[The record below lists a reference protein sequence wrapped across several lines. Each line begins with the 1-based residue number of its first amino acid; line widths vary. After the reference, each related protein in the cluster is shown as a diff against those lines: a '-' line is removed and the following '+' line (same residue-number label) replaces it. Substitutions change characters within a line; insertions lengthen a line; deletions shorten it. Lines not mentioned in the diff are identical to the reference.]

1 MLHEGE
7 PGRVHD
13 CKKSARELPPPFRD
27 IALSGGFRCKGK
39 GSINCSIFLSNLSL
53 LCVFAIAYPLFSSIF
68 MTIIIGIIMTERI
81 RKIME
86 DAQMTQQE
94 FAAKLGISP
103 ASLSG
108 ILNGRSEPTR
118 KHAEAIHRA
127 FPRINVNWLMFG
139 EGEMFNSPSSVS
151 STDDA
156 PSESS
161 EVASEAGQS
170 QLFGESD
177 VQSAAPSSL
186 FDAAPLPSSPSP
198 AIDRKVQAYGSRRDY
213 QQRSASTIPSMGI
226 NFDKDE
232 RKIKEIRVFYSN
244 GTYESFVPSNK

>member
-1 MLHEGE
+1 
-7 PGRVHD
+7 
-13 CKKSARELPPPFRD
+13 
-27 IALSGGFRCKGK
+27 
-39 GSINCSIFLSNLSL
+39 
-53 LCVFAIAYPLFSSIF
+53 
-68 MTIIIGIIMTERI
+68 MTERI

-127 FPRINVNWLMFG
+127 FPQINVNWLMFG
-139 EGEMFNSPSSVS
+139 EGEMFNSPSSA
-151 STDDA
+151 STTDNT
-156 PSESS
+156 PSE
-161 EVASEAGQS
+161 ASEAVPEANQS
-170 QLFGESD
+170 LLFGESD
-177 VQSAAPSSL
+177 VQSTTPSSL
-186 FDAAPLPSSPSP
+186 FDTGASTSSPSP
-198 AIDRKVQAYGSRRDY
+198 ATDRKVHVYGSRRDY
-213 QQRSASTIPSMGI
+213 QQRPASNIPNMGI